1 MVVMVVIDSTN
12 ITPSLSLSLSLSF
25 DVVRCSLCRGKL
37 RDLFPTNS
45 FSGGVCLNDTGFD
58 LLTKLLAM
66 NPASRISASQAL
78 QHPWLTSEEPY
89 PTPIELMPRFSKEG
103 DQEQED
109 VAINGSDR

>member
-1 MVVMVVIDSTN
+1 M
-12 ITPSLSLSLSLSF
+12 SLIKLTSISF
-25 DVVRCSLCRGKL
+25 VFVFCRGKL

-66 NPASRISASQAL
+66 NPATRISASQAL

-89 PTPIELMPRFSKEG
+89 PTPIDLMPRFSKEG
-103 DQEQED
+103 EQEQED
-109 VAINGSDR
+109 EKVTTNGSER

>member
-1 MVVMVVIDSTN
+1 M
-12 ITPSLSLSLSLSF
+12 
-25 DVVRCSLCRGKL
+25 

-66 NPASRISASQAL
+66 NPATRISASQAL

-89 PTPIELMPRFSKEG
+89 PTPIDLMPRFSKEG
-103 DQEQED
+103 EQEQED
-109 VAINGSDR
+109 EKVTTNGSER